1 MVGTGTDAAVHRI
14 AVEHTDRGLLGK
26 VISHNNATVGAGV
39 IINEVAL
46 NYNAFNR
53 LIEDAQSHS

>member
-26 VISHNNATVGAGV
+26 VISHNNATVGTGV
-39 IINEVAL
+39 IVNEVAL
-46 NYNAFNR
+46 SYNAFNR
-53 LIEDAQSHS
+53 LI